1 MSNVAIHI
9 GFPKTGSTFLQ
20 AYFREHPS
28 IHYDRSVFRHYQE
41 TGKVGDELLPKE
53 VSGKHYVLSEEHL
66 SIWAGR
72 PEKNDLKTYN
82 INYDI
87 RQMQATV
94 ANRLAA
100 IFPGAKVLIVTRE
113 YDSLISSL
121 YSQYLLTGGTCSF
134 SYFSTHHSALVRQM
148 YDYQYV
154 SHTYQQQFG
163 SANVL
168 QLPFELLL
176 QNPKDFLHEIEQFFG
191 FPHFNFNGNVINPSI
206 HRKWMNAVRLLS
218 MVALPTLKLL
228 PEPMRQKTYLRYCK
242 FLYQLKETRQHKPI

>member
-20 AYFREHPS
+20 TYFAEHPS

-41 TGKVGDELLPKE
+41 TGQIGEELLPKE
-53 VSGKHYVLSEEHL
+53 INSNHYVLSEEHL

-82 INYDI
+82 LNYDI
-87 RQMQATV
+87 RKMQATV
-94 ANRLAA
+94 AGQLAA
-100 IFPGAKVLIVTRE
+100 IFPRAKILIVTRE

-134 SYFSTHHSALVRQM
+134 SHFSTHHSALMQKM

-168 QLPFELLL
+168 QLPYELLQ
-176 QNPKDFLHEIEQFFG
+176 QNPKDFLYEIEQFFG
-191 FPHFNFNGNVINPSI
+191 FPHFNFDGQVINPGI
-206 HRKWMNAVRLLS
+206 HRNWVNTIRLLS
-218 MVALPTLKLL
+218 TVVLPTLKLL
-228 PEPMRQKTYLRYCK
+228 PESLRKKTYLRYCK
-242 FLYQLKETRQHKPI
+242 FLYQLKENR